1 MHMFCH
7 TQNEKCLNNVNGGE
21 SLKSTIILP
30 RLKKINAASCR
41 KKSEQK
47 DIKFLYQNSI
57 LLKLIKLS
65 TRN

>member
-1 MHMFCH
+1 MFCQ

-21 SLKSTIILP
+21 SLKSTDILP

-47 DIKFLYQNSI
+47 YDKKLFLYIQG
-57 LLKLIKLS
+57 
-65 TRN
+65 T

>member
-1 MHMFCH
+1 MHMFCQ
-7 TQNEKCLNNVNGGE
+7 TQNEKCLNNENGGE
-21 SLKSTIILP
+21 SLKSTDIFS

-47 DIKFLYQNSI
+47 DIEFLYQNSI
-57 LLKLIKLS
+57 LLKLIKLC

>member
-1 MHMFCH
+1 METFVHMFCH

-21 SLKSTIILP
+21 SPKSTDILP

-47 DIKFLYQNSI
+47 YDKKLFLYIQGTY
-57 LLKLIKLS
+57 

>member
-1 MHMFCH
+1 MFCH
-7 TQNEKCLNNVNGGE
+7 TQNEKCLNNENGGE
-21 SLKSTIILP
+21 SLKSTNIFA

-57 LLKLIKLS
+57 LLKLIKLC

>member
-7 TQNEKCLNNVNGGE
+7 TQNEKCLNNENGGE
-21 SLKSTIILP
+21 SLKSTDIFS